1 MRKALPKG
9 TPARIVQKL
18 AQKIDGRTKTHP
30 SSQPVQV
37 VIDASPSG
45 VTKEQERIVRRS
57 KLRPASIGLP
67 KNGDDGRVGEA
78 RRITFAVISVTDN
91 VRGEP
96 SAHVLTASELNR
108 QKIARAIECDGH
120 DAESVGIIDTT
131 DVVRRDHSLYLPVA
145 KDISSPQARTKSARS
160 PILKCAARSIRLIRY
175 RPAAPPAPV
184 FEPMPIIGKH
194 HVHPYS
200 NAILGS
206 TSTARLFQEYFAAK
220 ILVSWF
226 VAKAWPAFRGL
237 WRESGIQAG
246 CSGPLQKRAP
256 ANEPEGNSA

>member
-78 RRITFAVISVTDN
+78 RRITFAVINVTDN
-91 VRGEP
+91 VRGELP
-96 SAHVLTASELNR
+96 AHVITASELKR

-131 DVVRRDHSLYLPVA
+131 DVRRDHSLYLTVA
-145 KDISSPQARTKSARS
+145 KNISSPQARTKSARS

-175 RPAAPPAPV
+175 RPA
-184 FEPMPIIGKH
+184 
-194 HVHPYS
+194 
-200 NAILGS
+200 
-206 TSTARLFQEYFAAK
+206 
-220 ILVSWF
+220 
-226 VAKAWPAFRGL
+226 
-237 WRESGIQAG
+237 
-246 CSGPLQKRAP
+246 
-256 ANEPEGNSA
+256 